1 MFILERLNV
10 VRVVMTENEKNR
22 LLSSGFRLVEET
34 SSADGPQHNN
44 ENVDINS
51 EADTD
56 INSKTVPELKSIAK
70 EKGIENYSSMKKEEL
85 INVLSKEVI

>member
-10 VRVVMTENEKNR
+10 VRVVVTENEKNK

-34 SSADGPQHNN
+34 SSTDELQHNN

-51 EADTD
+51 EADDD
-56 INSKTVPELKSIAK
+56 INYKTVPELKNIAK